1 MNPKQIQHQIEAVK
15 KQLAELGPMHPGSL
29 SEQYN
34 VCGNPG
40 CRCKDPKE
48 PQRHGPYY
56 QLSYTWRG
64 KSSTRFV
71 RQESVAK
78 MQEKVSNYKR
88 FRELVNECVDLS
100 LELEQLERA
109 QAKKEADGN

>member
-1 MNPKQIQHQIEAVK
+1 MNPKQIQNQIEAVK
-15 KQLAELGPMHPGSL
+15 KQLAYLGPMHPGSL

-40 CRCKDPKE
+40 CRCKDPVN
-48 PQRHGPYY
+48 PQKHGPYY

-71 RQESVAK
+71 RQENAAE
-78 MQEKVSNYKR
+78 MREKISNYKR
-88 FRELVNECVDLS
+88 FRELINQWVDLMV
-100 LELEQLERA
+100 ELEKVERA
-109 QAKKEADGN
+109 QAKKK

>member
-1 MNPKQIQHQIEAVK
+1 MNPKQIQNQIEAVR
-15 KQLAELGPMHPGSL
+15 KQLADLGPIHPGSL

-34 VCGNPG
+34 VCGNPT
-40 CRCKDPKE
+40 CRCKDPKN

-71 RQESVAK
+71 RQEAVSEMRAK
-78 MQEKVSNYKR
+78 ITNYKR
-88 FRELVNECVDLS
+88 FRELVNEWVDLVV
-100 LELEQLERA
+100 ELEKANRA
-109 QAKKEADGN
+109 QAKKQ

>member
-1 MNPKQIQHQIEAVK
+1 MNPKQIQNQIEAVR
-15 KQLAELGPMHPGSL
+15 KQLADLGPIHPGSL

-34 VCGNPG
+34 VCGNPS
-40 CRCKDPKE
+40 CRCKNPKD

-71 RQESVAK
+71 RQELVAE
-78 MQEKVSNYKR
+78 MREKVSNYKR
-88 FRELVNECVDLS
+88 FRELVNAWVDLAV
-100 LELEQLERA
+100 ELEKVERA
-109 QAKKEADGN
+109 QAKKK

>member
-1 MNPKQIQHQIEAVK
+1 M
-15 KQLAELGPMHPGSL
+15 GPMHPGSL
-29 SEQYN
+29 SEQFN
-34 VCGNPG
+34 VCGNPM
-40 CRCKDPKE
+40 CRCKDPRD

-78 MQEKVSNYKR
+78 MHERIVNYKWMQ
-88 FRELVNECVDLS
+88 ELVKEWVDLS
-100 LELEQLERA
+100 MELERQERA
-109 QAKKEADGN
+109 AQQKH

>member
-1 MNPKQIQHQIEAVK
+1 MNPKQIQNQIEAIR
-15 KQLAELGPMHPGSL
+15 KQLADLGPMHPGSL

-34 VCGNPG
+34 VCGNPS
-40 CRCKDPKE
+40 CRCKDPKN

-71 RQESVAK
+71 RQEEVAE
-78 MQEKVSNYKR
+78 MRDKVSNYKR
-88 FRELVNECVDLS
+88 FRELVNEWVDLVV
-100 LELEQLERA
+100 ELEKVERA
-109 QAKKEADGN
+109 QAKKK

>member
-1 MNPKQIQHQIEAVK
+1 MNPKQIQNQIEAVK
-15 KQLAELGPMHPGSL
+15 KRLAELGPMHPGSL

-40 CRCKDPKE
+40 CRCKDPKD

-71 RQESVAK
+71 RQEAMAK
-78 MQEKVSNYKR
+78 MREKVSNYKR
-88 FRELVNECVDLS
+88 FRELVNEWVDLS
-100 LELEQLERA
+100 LELEQAERA
-109 QAKKEADGN
+109 QAKKDADGN

>member
-34 VCGNPG
+34 VCGNPS
-40 CRCKDPKE
+40 CRCKDPNN

-71 RQESVAK
+71 RQEEVAE
-78 MQEKVSNYKR
+78 MRDKVSNYKR
-88 FRELVNECVDLS
+88 FRELVNEWVDLVV
-100 LELEQLERA
+100 ELEKVERA
-109 QAKKEADGN
+109 QAKKK